1 MINSMVRSA
10 VTAKRWYRSML
21 AGNAKY
27 NPGAYEQISTILV
40 STATQFLFFT
50 NIPQDY
56 KHLQLRMTL
65 RTDSNSVDC
74 YIAFNGESNSA
85 NHSYHYLLGNGSSVS
100 SSGVAS
106 SWMVIGVPEISSSTS
121 GAFTANIV
129 DILDYSSPNKFTT
142 SRSLSGG
149 TSINQIR
156 MFSAA
161 WRNTAPVTEIRLNS
175 GGGNMVTG
183 TRVSLYGIKG

>member
-1 MINSMVRSA
+1 MINSMVRSV

-65 RTDSNSVDC
+65 RTDSTSADC
-74 YIAFNGESNSA
+74 YISFNGDDVNA
-85 NHSYHYLLGNGSSVS
+85 QYHYIMGNGSSVF
-100 SSGVAS
+100 SSGVTS
-106 SWMVIGVPEISSSTS
+106 SSAVIAIPELSNSTS

-156 MFSAA
+156 MFSAT
-161 WRNTAPVTEIRLNS
+161 WRNTAAVTQIRLNS
-175 GGGNMVTG
+175 GGGNMVAG
-183 TRVSLYGIKG
+183 TRFSLYGIKG